1 MADDAQGLSPVSAF
15 LAPLK
20 LTQYRDVFVSS
31 GYDDPSEFAKFN
43 ADDANEMK
51 AALLNG
57 GVLLGHVGKV
67 MRDIQRLRQP
77 SFRPS
82 PPAGPSSADAPAAQ
96 TPLAAAGCGPAE
108 ADSSSMEPDADSYQ
122 AVQEAAARVGKAAAA
137 TRACEH
143 AAKVCP
149 AHTKRARTAHR

>member
-1 MADDAQGLSPVSAF
+1 
-15 LAPLK
+15 
-20 LTQYRDVFVSS
+20 
-31 GYDDPSEFAKFN
+31 
-43 ADDANEMK
+43 MK
-51 AALLNG
+51 AALLNS

-77 SFRPS
+77 SFGPS
-82 PPAGPSSADAPAAQ
+82 PPAGPSSADVPAAQ

-108 ADSSSMEPDADSYQ
+108 ADSSSMEPEADSHQ

-149 AHTKRARTAHR
+149 AHKIRARTAHP